1 MSTPESLIGTGATD
15 SLLETTSTPDTD
27 ETDLAT
33 VLDLIP
39 GAVIDQEQMS

>member
-1 MSTPESLIGTGATD
+1 MDG
-15 SLLETTSTPDTD
+15 LLTHYSKPPVPQHGQ
-27 ETDLAT
+27 TDLAT